1 MTSRGLPTIC
11 NAPGT
16 RDAYTSKNLETLAPP
31 QSDHGNQMQI
41 WAGLYYEVVLH
52 YKEVP
57 VEPFDDTMRKSQTNS
72 SNNLER

>member
-41 WAGLYYEVVLH
+41 
-52 YKEVP
+52 
-57 VEPFDDTMRKSQTNS
+57 
-72 SNNLER
+72 